1 MGGIRVGVIGCGYW
15 GPNLIRNFVEIT
27 SADLV
32 GVADL
37 SATRLTRIKTLY
49 PAVAVTE
56 DYRELIDMRLDA
68 MVIATPPATHFPIA
82 RDCLLHGLHVM
93 VEKPFTLSSAH
104 ARDLIEIA
112 EAHNLVLM
120 VGHTFLYN
128 CAVQTL
134 KEIVDSGDLGD
145 IYYVDAARLSLGLF
159 QPSLNVL
166 WDLAPH
172 DLSIVL
178 YLLGTSPLAVSAYGT
193 ACVFGGLHDVAYVN
207 MVMPGGIL
215 AHVHVSWLDPC
226 KVRRL
231 TVVGSKKMVVFN
243 DVETLEKIKIYD
255 RGVDA
260 PPYTET
266 YGEFQ
271 CSYRYGNVLIPRVP
285 PGEPLRLECQHF
297 LECIET
303 GAQPRSSGIDG
314 LRVVEILED
323 ADRSLR
329 NGGHRE
335 LVCSEGLYEP
345 AIVR

>member
-37 SATRLTRIKTLY
+37 SAARLARIKTLY

-56 DYRELIDMRLDA
+56 DYRDLIEMRLDA
-68 MVIATPPATHFPIA
+68 VVIATPPPSHFPIA

-93 VEKPFTLSSAH
+93 VEKPFTLSSRH

-112 EAHNLVLM
+112 EARNLVLM

-172 DLSIVL
+172 DISIVL
-178 YLLGTSPLAVSAYGT
+178 YLLGTSPVAVSAHGM
-193 ACVFGGLHDVAYVN
+193 ACVFGGLHDVVYVN
-207 MVMPGGIL
+207 MEMPGGIL

-226 KVRRL
+226 KVRRI

-285 PGEPLRLECQHF
+285 AGEPLRLECQHF

-303 GAQPRSSGIDG
+303 GDQPRSSGIEG
-314 LRVVEILED
+314 LKVVEILED

-329 NGGHRE
+329 NGAACELPLTEGH
-335 LVCSEGLYEP
+335 CEP
-345 AIVR
+345 AIAS